1 MNERQRERERERERE
16 KKRMS
21 KVKVSC
27 MISVN
32 VPDNELASQYLFID
46 NEKRNNVARVFFGSN
61 KAIFIKMTT
70 VTLRKP

>member
-1 MNERQRERERERERE
+1 MKGRERERERE

-46 NEKRNNVARVFFGSN
+46 NEKRNNVAGYFLA
-61 KAIFIKMTT
+61 AI
-70 VTLRKP
+70 RSSS